1 MLMPLKKIIV
11 ERLYFDGFGS
21 QYLTAMA
28 SIAYCD
34 HMRYRY
40 FHNPFTKIHHAH
52 SGKWTNALARAE
64 ELNRFIGI
72 PPGLL
77 FSTFNSNICL
87 EIVIIEP
94 CPGFGALP
102 PPQKRA
108 IVKQF
113 QQTGGALRLQNTS
126 SDKSASWFWQSIY
139 GISNVNK
146 FSPHVLSILRQYY
159 YSTPKPNT
167 KTSIALHIRRGD
179 VDKKTHSNRYID
191 NNKYKKIIRFL
202 LKTYPDDIITIFSEG
217 SIHDFH
223 DLQQDRVVFQLNGTI
238 EETFHSFV
246 RAKVLV
252 TAKSTFSY
260 SAALLNEN
268 EVYYIPWWHKPL
280 KHWKTIVVK
289 KGREN
294 VTILNSTKK

>member
-1 MLMPLKKIIV
+1 MLIPFKKIIV

-21 QYLTAMA
+21 QYLTAMV
-28 SIAYCD
+28 SIAYCY
-34 HMRYRY
+34 HMKYKY
-40 FHNPFTKIHHAH
+40 FHSPFTKIHHAY
-52 SGKWTNALARAE
+52 SANREYCRQNKTWSRGKWINDTIVLARAE

-102 PPQKRA
+102 QPQRRA
-108 IVKQF
+108 IIKQF
-113 QQTGGALRLQNTS
+113 RQAGRALHNV
-126 SDKSASWFWQSIY
+126 
-139 GISNVNK
+139 ISVSNADI
-146 FSPHVLSILRQYY
+146 FSPHVLSIRRQYY

-179 VDKKTHSNRYID
+179 VDKKTHPDRYTD

-252 TAKSTFSY
+252 TAKSAFSY
-260 SAALLNEN
+260 CAALLNEN
-268 EVYYIPWWHKPL
+268 EVYYIPWRHKPL
-280 KHWKTIVVK
+280 KHWKQLPWKVDTGHK
-289 KGREN
+289 A
-294 VTILNSTKK
+294 

>member
-1 MLMPLKKIIV
+1 MPLKKIIV

-40 FHNPFTKIHHAH
+40 FHNPFTKIHHA
-52 SGKWTNALARAE
+52 SISPLARMLARAE

-94 CPGFGALP
+94 CPG
-102 PPQKRA
+102 
-108 IVKQF
+108 
-113 QQTGGALRLQNTS
+113 GALRLQNTS

-139 GISNVNK
+139 GISNVDK

-179 VDKKTHSNRYID
+179 VDKKTYPTRYID

-280 KHWKTIVVK
+280 KHWKIIVVK